1 MRPLQGHRH
10 WQRQEGDAQGD
21 QGDGD
26 ESDDDDKSDNDDG
39 GVSGRDGKVGVPGW
53 GSSSYATLEP
63 LLDGWMAGQL
73 DKVDGHGPV
82 RVSCPNILKISN

>member
-21 QGDGD
+21 QRDGD
-26 ESDDDDKSDNDDG
+26 ESDDDDGDKSDNDDG
-39 GVSGRDGKVGVPGW
+39 GVSERDGKVGVPGW

-73 DKVDGHGPV
+73 DKVEGLC
-82 RVSCPNILKISN
+82 CPNILKVSI